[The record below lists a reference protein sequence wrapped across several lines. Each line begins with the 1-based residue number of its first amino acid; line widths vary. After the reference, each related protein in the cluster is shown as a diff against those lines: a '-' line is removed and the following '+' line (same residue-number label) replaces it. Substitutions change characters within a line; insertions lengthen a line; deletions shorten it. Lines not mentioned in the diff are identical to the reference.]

1 MSTTIQPSRTDQ
13 QRQWAEQFP
22 VHVGVDTGKT
32 RHALVVRPPDRLR
45 RPALRVPMDRAG
57 FEAAE
62 SHIRSLSPST
72 PPEHVLVGFEFA
84 GHHGFTFAD
93 FLWRKGYRVVSVLA
107 AVTKAT
113 KGVEQGSRNKSD
125 DIDATQIC
133 KLVGDG
139 LFVRFPFLET
149 PYLELK
155 LLVAHRHRLTVE
167 ATRLKNRLQ
176 GLLDLAWPEFVPQF
190 SGIQKPTPRAILA
203 RWPVPADLLASSPRT
218 VAAEI
223 HRASRG
229 HVGPERVRAL
239 LASARDSVG
248 LQDALEER
256 RLEIRQLLAR
266 WDLLDH
272 QLDDL
277 GTRIEALVEQCPE
290 AKLLCTVPEVSAVC
304 AATLVTELGRPQDF
318 EHYRQVLKLAGL
330 QLAGRESGQSVGR
343 RRVSKHGRP
352 LLRRHLYLLAGRWC
366 QSRGLYRAEYLAMR
380 ARGVQGT
387 KAVCTLSRKLVPL
400 LFAILQRGEP
410 FDGARFEANRRRSE
424 LPPSVRQAGRTGAV
438 RRHG

>member
-1 MSTTIQPSRTDQ
+1 MSTTIQPSRTDR

-32 RHALVVRPPDRLR
+32 RHALVVRPPDGLR
-45 RPALRVPMDRAG
+45 RPAFRVSIDRAG
-57 FEAAE
+57 FEAADA
-62 SHIRSLSPST
+62 HIRSFCPGIA
-72 PPEHVLVGFEFA
+72 PEQVLIGFEFA

-93 FLWRKGYRVVSVLA
+93 FLRRKGYRVVSVLA

-176 GLLDLAWPEFVPQF
+176 GLLDLAWPEFVRQF
-190 SGIQKPTPRAILA
+190 SGVHKPTPRAILA
-203 RWPVPADLLASSPRT
+203 RWPVPADLLESAPRT

-229 HVGPERVRAL
+229 HVGPERVRTL

-248 LQDALEER
+248 LQDALDER

-266 WDLLDH
+266 WDLVDE
-272 QLDDL
+272 QLADL
-277 GTRIEALVEQCPE
+277 VTRIEALVEQCPE

-304 AATLVTELGRPQDF
+304 AATIVTELGRPQDF

-330 QLAGRESGQSVGR
+330 QLTGRESGQSVGR

-366 QSRGLYRAEYLAMR
+366 QSRGLYRAEYLALR

-410 FDGARFEANRRRSE
+410 FNRVRFEANRRRAE
-424 LPPSVRQAGRTGAV
+424 LPATVRHAGRSRTVPRLG
-438 RRHG
+438 